1 MDAAPP
7 AQMPLPSAQAS
18 TPCPVGDVMRR
29 VQAQLRSGRA
39 PSFEALL
46 ALGAPAQGP
55 GLG

>member
-1 MDAAPP
+1 MDAAPTAEMP
-7 AQMPLPSAQAS
+7 PPTAQVSA
-18 TPCPVGDVMRR
+18 PCPVGDVMRR

-46 ALGAPAQGP
+46 ALGAPAQAR